1 MSDLF
6 KIFFGK
12 PVSSLILL
20 IISGAISL
28 AGTKEIIFLNL
39 DHSGGPDIILKKKD
53 GNFEWFKN
61 SLYSNKNWYNSRY
74 TTYGD
79 INPGIRFLSN
89 ETLSFLDSN
98 FATAMIV
105 NLHSG
110 NAFDYNFNY
119 DSNYRPT
126 LTRENLDRLNW
137 FWGYNRNISN
147 LSGIEEARNLKFLK
161 LEENSVTD
169 LSSVWNLDKLESL
182 DVSWGGKVSTISG
195 IKSLSNLEYLD
206 LSGQQIKDIAEL
218 LHLKKLKLVELE
230 ENFIDLSDTTTQQT
244 ISQLRQNGTVVDVE
258 SQIPISVQQ
267 LSTQMQLRSSQINA
281 TEDPK
286 ANFIYGFEKLLELM
300 ESTESSS
307 LKNVAINGGATQ
319 SLIDFTLPDLW
330 RNDLDYEDNSELN
343 KYADLNQL
351 ESYFYDVFIPKLT
364 TINSHFAKM
373 SVYNNTISLDQAIT
387 GQEELINVDSGDA
400 YALMAVVE
408 ALKGFLQVISSY
420 NWDYNLKKMDELD
433 NNDLINLEA
442 LLDGSNSFGKLK
454 SQNQLSGAKQSFTN
468 SVNYYLA
475 ASDKMRTRLDQ
486 EMLFEMSSSDLADDD
501 QLRSDLKE
509 FLLALDNQHNLS
521 DDSGNNLDMINLSS
535 LFQSKFDPVNFIPA
549 VVGDKFESNDF
560 SDPTF
565 GGIMPNWTDSLLKE
579 KLEEAELLT
588 DDPLE
593 GASPVSGAPNWSQSN
608 WLGFF
613 VIPFKT
619 NKNQFWMYH
628 QTLKW
633 VFFNSQGPSDIWLYF
648 SRGKDWLWTQK
659 AIYPYLYSNNLNS
672 WLYLEQSGSLLFWNN
687 SSWQSTSF

>member
-1 MSDLF
+1 M
-6 KIFFGK
+6 
-12 PVSSLILL
+12 
-20 IISGAISL
+20 
-28 AGTKEIIFLNL
+28 
-39 DHSGGPDIILKKKD
+39 
-53 GNFEWFKN
+53 
-61 SLYSNKNWYNSRY
+61 
-74 TTYGD
+74 
-79 INPGIRFLSN
+79 
-89 ETLSFLDSN
+89 
-98 FATAMIV
+98 
-105 NLHSG
+105 
-110 NAFDYNFNY
+110 
-119 DSNYRPT
+119 
-126 LTRENLDRLNW
+126 
-137 FWGYNRNISN
+137 
-147 LSGIEEARNLKFLK
+147 
-161 LEENSVTD
+161 
-169 LSSVWNLDKLESL
+169 
-182 DVSWGGKVSTISG
+182 
-195 IKSLSNLEYLD
+195 
-206 LSGQQIKDIAEL
+206 
-218 LHLKKLKLVELE
+218 
-230 ENFIDLSDTTTQQT
+230 
-244 ISQLRQNGTVVDVE
+244 
-258 SQIPISVQQ
+258 
-267 LSTQMQLRSSQINA
+267 
-281 TEDPK
+281 
-286 ANFIYGFEKLLELM
+286 
-300 ESTESSS
+300 
-307 LKNVAINGGATQ
+307 
-319 SLIDFTLPDLW
+319 
-330 RNDLDYEDNSELN
+330 
-343 KYADLNQL
+343 
-351 ESYFYDVFIPKLT
+351 FIPKLT

-408 ALKGFLQVISSY
+408 ALKGFLQVISRY

-619 NKNQFWMYH
+619 N
-628 QTLKW
+628 L
-633 VFFNSQGPSDIWLYF
+633 
-648 SRGKDWLWTQK
+648 
-659 AIYPYLYSNNLNS
+659 
-672 WLYLEQSGSLLFWNN
+672 SLIHI
-687 SSWQSTSF
+687 